1 MFKPMSLMVKS
12 LFFTTSL
19 MMNSSKPRHFAP
31 HFPWKQQQAPR
42 ESNLLYQG
50 SVGLCL
56 DVAALR
62 ADLGI
67 AIVDTSNATITGGW
81 YPLVNKQFAIEN
93 NHL

>member
-1 MFKPMSLMVKS
+1 
-12 LFFTTSL
+12 
-19 MMNSSKPRHFAP
+19 MMNSSKPSHFAP
-31 HFPWKQQQAPR
+31 RFPWKHQAPR

-50 SVGLCL
+50 FVGLCL

-67 AIVDTSNATITGGW
+67 AIVDTANATITGGW

-93 NHL
+93 CHL